1 MVQDDMDA
9 APSAEALW
17 LVQGRT
23 EGLAIAALATGLVS
37 FVNLLGV
44 EKGLLALVLG
54 VLALRDSILTKTRRR
69 AKIAIS
75 LALLQFATI
84 AFIIY
89 HFYTHFYQLVRL
101 MKQLG

>member
-1 MVQDDMDA
+1 MDQNNMDA
-9 APSAEALW
+9 ALPTEAHW
-17 LVQGRT
+17 LARGRS
-23 EGLAIAALATGLVS
+23 EGLATAALATGLVS
-37 FVNLLGV
+37 FINLLGV

-54 VLALRDSILTKTRRR
+54 LLALKGSIAPKVRQR
-69 AKIAIS
+69 AKIAVG